1 MIGAQKLMI
10 GWIRAKLNMMA
21 VVSPRWAAAS
31 AMKLFVRPFRK
42 SKKKEPDV
50 FKNAELL
57 HCKVDGYQVVVY
69 RWNQNA
75 RKRILILHG
84 FESRAFNFE
93 LYIRPLIAGG
103 YEVVAFDAP
112 GHGASSGKI
121 LSLPL
126 FVKTISTISSF
137 YGPFNAYLCHSFGGL
152 ALTHFLEQGHHD
164 GNTRLVLIAPATET
178 TTAINTFFE
187 FLQLGKK
194 VRARFDE
201 YIYKLG
207 GEWPAHFSLRRTM
220 PNIIA
225 HTLWVHD
232 EDDELTPLEDAL
244 RVKELHLPNVTFYI
258 TQGLGHR
265 NVYRD
270 TEVRKVIID
279 LLTSP

>member
-21 VVSPRWAAAS
+21 VLSPRWAASS

-42 SKKKEPDV
+42 SKKKEPEI
-50 FKNAELL
+50 FKSAERL
-57 HCKVDGYQVVVY
+57 HCKVEGFQVVVY

-75 RKRILILHG
+75 GKRILILHG

-93 LYIRPLIAGG
+93 HYVRPLIAGG

-126 FVKTISTISSF
+126 YLKTISTINSF
-137 YGPFNAYLCHSFGGL
+137 YGPFNAYICHSFGGL

-164 GNTRLVLIAPATET
+164 STTRLVLIAPATET
-178 TTAINTFFE
+178 TTAINSFFR

-194 VRARFDE
+194 VRIRFDE
-201 YIYKLG
+201 YIYKMA
-207 GEWPAHFSLRRTM
+207 GEWPAHFSLTRTM
-220 PNIIA
+220 PQINA
-225 HTLWVHD
+225 QTLWIHD
-232 EDDELTPLEDAL
+232 EDDELTPLQDAL
-244 RVKELHLPNVTFYI
+244 RVQDLQLPNVTFYI

-270 TEVRKVIID
+270 SLVRSKIIEF
-279 LLTSP
+279 LTT